1 MTPIKLLNNN
11 IDNTIKSSIL
21 IIKGDNEMK
30 IIKKY
35 RFYKLHSDGGHSWL
49 AVKRTELIE
58 MGVLDK
64 VTTFSYQKGKTV
76 YLEEDCDLPLFVNA
90 LKTKDITYT
99 FNESYRNNSPIR
111 NYEHFNLTFNE
122 IGLYRWIIK

>member
-1 MTPIKLLNNN
+1 MTPIKLLNIN
-11 IDNTIKSSIL
+11 IDNSIKSSIL

-35 RFYKLHSDGGHSWL
+35 RFYKLHSDPGHAWL
-49 AVKRTELIE
+49 AVKRSELIE

-64 VTTFSYQKGKTV
+64 ISSFSYQKGKTV

-90 LKTKDITYT
+90 LKAKDITYT
-99 FNESYRNNSPIR
+99 FHERYKSYSPIR
-111 NYEHFNLTFNE
+111 TYDKFFT
-122 IGLYRWIIK
+122 IMGV